1 MKKNVAFARSG
12 SNPEDLNFEK
22 ASVES
27 VQINEKILDLLL
39 IEKPISGVWPMKA
52 FSMNTKTFLKTKIGK
67 VKTVSLSN
75 ATQ

>member
-1 MKKNVAFARSG
+1 MKKNVAFATGG
-12 SNPEDLNFEK
+12 SNPADLSFEK

-39 IEKPISGVWPMKA
+39 IEKTISGVWPMKA

-67 VKTVSLSN
+67 VKTVSISN